1 MKMRRVIA
9 ASVIALASMG
19 VNTAIAAPISASG
32 QGWCES
38 GLTCNGVSGIHNTFA
53 GQENTLF
60 RDWFTFAIPSLGTIT
75 GATINIWND
84 GGNHTS
90 ESDSIYNLHAATSIT
105 YAGLAAGGSLG
116 SVSLVTAD
124 TGTSGYVS
132 ITLNALGLADLFAA
146 EGGNF
151 TFGGV
156 VSPITI
162 SGFDDPSI
170 FGFTGGTPVA
180 QLTLSTTAVP
190 EPFTFSLVGTGL
202 AGAVAMRRRR
212 RRRP

>member
-1 MKMRRVIA
+1 MNMRQIIA
-9 ASVIALASMG
+9 ASVIALSSMG
-19 VNTAIAAPISASG
+19 ANTAIAAPISATG

-53 GQENTLF
+53 GQETTLF
-60 RDWFTFAIPSLGTIT
+60 RDWFTFAIPSVGTIT

-84 GGNHTS
+84 SSNHTS
-90 ESDSIYNLHAATSIT
+90 EADSIFNLHAATSIT
-105 YAGLAAGGSLG
+105 YAGLGAGGSLG
-116 SVSLVTAD
+116 SVSLVSAD
-124 TGTSGYVS
+124 TGISGYTS
-132 ITLNALGLADLFAA
+132 IALNALGLADLLAS

-170 FGFTGGTPVA
+170 FGFTSGTPVA
-180 QLTLSTTAVP
+180 QLVLSTTSVP
-190 EPFTFSLVGTGL
+190 EPLTLSLFGAGL
-202 AGAVAMRRRR
+202 AGAIAMRRRKAKA
-212 RRRP
+212 